1 MDSVYKYNVKR
12 HVDERPP
19 LSNSGLEFGCH
30 FVRVRGSSGFF
41 WGGPFGDGK
50 IDGYSHVARLTFT
63 CLGDSAVWQSMFCL
77 SRCLSR

>member
-41 WGGPFGDGK
+41 WGGHLGM
-50 IDGYSHVARLTFT
+50 ARLMDI
-63 CLGDSAVWQSMFCL
+63 LM
-77 SRCLSR
+77 